1 MLHLTPSQSIHPSLQ
16 SKTHIS
22 LLQTCTTPQQLHQLH
37 ALTIKTATF
46 HQISVSSRVL
56 SLSTDPKIGNFDYA
70 ISVFDRIEQPNSFTW
85 STIIKCSVE
94 NHRPDD
100 AIVLFCE
107 LLEESVVEPG
117 SYVFPCVIKGCA
129 QICAIEE
136 GKQIHGLVLKTGF
149 GSELYVRSSLVN
161 LYCKCG
167 EIGLARALFERLE
180 RKDLVSCNAMLGGYV
195 KVGEITAAQRLF
207 DEMPARDSFSW
218 TVLIDG
224 YSKCGKVEVAR
235 EIFDRM
241 PSRSLVSWNA
251 MINGFMK
258 LGEFESAHE
267 LFNTMPRR
275 NTVTWNVM
283 VAGYECNGLYVE
295 ALEVF
300 DFMLE
305 GGEKPDN
312 ATVASALAAVS
323 GLALLD
329 KGRWIHS
336 YMDMNGF
343 MLGGM
348 LGTSLIEMYSK
359 CGSIENALTVFHSIS
374 KKKLEHWTAI
384 IVGLGVHGMA
394 DYSLKLFT
402 EMQRSGVKP
411 NSITFIGL
419 LNACS
424 HAGLIKDGLWY
435 FNLMKRD
442 YGIEPAIEHYGCLV
456 DLLCRAGHLEVAKS
470 FIDDVPMK
478 PNKVIWMSLL
488 SGCKNHGNIEIG
500 EYAAKHV
507 MDMESGAIGCYVLLS
522 NMYAATGQW
531 DKVSTVREMMKGT
544 GVRKEP
550 GCSLIE
556 HNGTIHE
563 FVVGDMSHPQHEDI
577 YAKLHEM
584 QEKLKCNGHIPDTTQ
599 VLLCIKGE
607 KEKESELA
615 THSERLAIAFGLL
628 NVEPGRPIRVIK
640 NLRICND
647 CHSVTKL
654 LSKIYN
660 YEIIV
665 RDNSRFHHF
674 KNGSC
679 SCMEYW

>member
-1 MLHLTPSQSIHPSLQ
+1 MHQLTPSQSIQPSLQ
-16 SKTHIS
+16 TKTHIS
-22 LLQTCTTPQQLHQLH
+22 ILQTCTTPQKLHQLH

-46 HQISVSSRVL
+46 HHISVSSRVL
-56 SLSTDPKIGNFDYA
+56 ALSADPKIGNFDYA
-70 ISVFDRIEQPNSFTW
+70 TSVFDRIEHPNSFTW

-94 NHRPDD
+94 NHRSDY

-107 LLEESVVEPG
+107 LLQESVVEPG
-117 SYVFPCVIKGCA
+117 SYVFPSVIKGCA

-149 GSELYVRSSLVN
+149 GSDLYVRSSLVSF
-161 LYCKCG
+161 YCKCG
-167 EIGLARALFERLE
+167 EIGSARALFERLE

-195 KVGEITAAQRLF
+195 KVGEVSAAQRLF
-207 DEMPARDSFSW
+207 DEMPERDSFSW

-224 YSKCGKVEVAR
+224 YSKCGKVEFAR

-251 MINGFMK
+251 MINGLMK
-258 LGEFESAHE
+258 SGEFESAHE
-267 LFNTMPRR
+267 LFNMMPRR
-275 NTVTWNVM
+275 NIVTWNVM
-283 VAGYECNGLYVE
+283 VAGYECNGLFAE

-300 DFMLE
+300 EFMLE
-305 GGEKPDN
+305 VGEKPDN
-312 ATVASALAAVS
+312 ATVVSALAAVS
-323 GLALLD
+323 GSALLE

-336 YMDMNGF
+336 YMDRNGF
-343 MLGGM
+343 KLDGV

-359 CGSIENALTVFHSIS
+359 SGSIESALTVFHSIS

-411 NSITFIGL
+411 NAITLVGL
-419 LNACS
+419 LSGCS
-424 HAGLIKDGLWY
+424 HAGLIKEGCQY

-456 DLLCRAGHLEVAKS
+456 DLLCRAGHLEEAKS
-470 FIDDVPMK
+470 FIDDMPMK

-488 SGCKNHGNIEIG
+488 SGCKNHGNVEIG

-507 MDMESGAIGCYVLLS
+507 MDVEPDTIGCYVLLS

-531 DKVSTVREMMKGT
+531 DKVSTVREMMKET
-544 GVRKEP
+544 GIRKEP

-556 HNGTIHE
+556 HDGAVYE
-563 FVVGDMSHPQHEDI
+563 FVAGDRSHPQNEDI
-577 YAKLHEM
+577 YAKVYEM
-584 QEKLKCNGHIPDTTQ
+584 QEKLKSNRHIPDTAQ
-599 VLLCIKGE
+599 VLLCIEGE
-607 KEKESELA
+607 KEKEAELA

-640 NLRICND
+640 NLRVCND

-654 LSKIYN
+654 LSSIYN
-660 YEIIV
+660 CEIIV
-665 RDNSRFHHF
+665 RDNRRFHHF

-679 SCMEYW
+679 SCMDHW